1 MLAMPEAPRKPLS
14 LEEIEHIVLKL
25 ATCIN
30 APDGLLPTFDGP
42 DGFARPHMEVHGGLY
57 YWVVSE
63 RGVERQRRTTTDMDL
78 LLYWV
83 FEDVTFSMASEYE
96 CHHRSSDVD
105 SRRLLFKRHLE
116 LLEVLSPSWRDKR
129 ARELEVI
136 LWKHPFNDGLPNRL

>member
-1 MLAMPEAPRKPLS
+1 
-14 LEEIEHIVLKL
+14 
-25 ATCIN
+25 
-30 APDGLLPTFDGP
+30 
-42 DGFARPHMEVHGGLY
+42 
-57 YWVVSE
+57 
-63 RGVERQRRTTTDMDL
+63 MDL

-83 FEDVTFSMASEYE
+83 FEDVTLSMASEYE

-129 ARELEVI
+129 ARELEVL